1 MLHLNLLIRGITQ
14 ESPSEF
20 TMKVLN
26 EMAQGIH
33 VKSVESIL
41 QPRNQ
46 VRTDNIE
53 DFYMDIVKNLNT

>member
-1 MLHLNLLIRGITQ
+1 MLRLNLLIRGITQ

-41 QPRNQ
+41 KLRNQ
-46 VRTDNIE
+46 VRTDNIS
-53 DFYMDIVKNLNT
+53 DFYMNTVKNLNT